1 MGAIC
6 QDCGKDMTKVEG
18 CNLTTLVSDNG
29 TEFERVKYGNEEE
42 SWGADEGHRC
52 HDCNCSPGQL
62 HHLGCDVE
70 RCPKC
75 GNQLIS
81 CGCFSF

>member
-6 QDCGKDMTKVEG
+6 RDCGKDMTLVKG
-18 CNLTTLVSDNG
+18 CIELKLEVDGKWYN
-29 TEFERVKYGNEEE
+29 RIKYGDEEQD
-42 SWGADEGHRC
+42 WGANSGETC
-52 HDCNCSPGQL
+52 HDCACSPGYY

-75 GNQLIS
+75 GGQLIS
-81 CGCFSF
+81 CGCFDY